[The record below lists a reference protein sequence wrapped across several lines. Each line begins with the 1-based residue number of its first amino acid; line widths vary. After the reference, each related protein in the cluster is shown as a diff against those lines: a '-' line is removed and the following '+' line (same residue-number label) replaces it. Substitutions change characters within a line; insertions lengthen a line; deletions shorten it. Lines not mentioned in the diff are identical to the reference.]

1 VSRSSLYDEE
11 FFPSP
16 LEQTWIEF
24 KRSHW
29 AFAGF
34 WILIFF
40 VFVVVIGPFLAP
52 FSPLEQ
58 NPENLLLP
66 PAWAASGDISYM
78 FGTDSTGRDI
88 LSRVIYGARLTFGI
102 SFILVILS
110 VVFGV
115 LIGAYAGLS
124 QGLRSSIVNHL
135 LDSVMAIP
143 TLLIAIIIVGILGTG
158 LVNSMWAIA
167 LAILPQVIHTCRDF
181 VRHESQ
187 MAYVTAARLDG
198 AGNARIFVKSIFP
211 NMIEVLVVQSTFALS
226 TAILDISALG
236 FLSLAAQAPSP
247 ELGAMLSDGLD
258 IVYISPWSIALPG
271 ITILLAIIS
280 INLVGDGLRNALQ
293 RRLQH

>member
-1 VSRSSLYDEE
+1 MSRSSLYEEE

-16 LEQTWIEF
+16 LRQTWMEF

-29 AFAGF
+29 AFAGL

-40 VFVVVIGPFLAP
+40 VFVIIVGPFLAP
-52 FSPLEQ
+52 YQPLEQ
-58 NPENLLLP
+58 SPDNLLLP
-66 PAWAASGDISYM
+66 PAWSDSGDIRYI
-78 FGTDSTGRDI
+78 FGTDSAGRDI
-88 LSRVIYGARLTFGI
+88 LSRVIYGSRLTFGI
-102 SFILVILS
+102 SFLVVILS
-110 VVFGV
+110 VSVGV
-115 LIGAYAGLS
+115 IIGAYAGIS
-124 QGLRSSIVNHL
+124 KGLRSSIVNHL

-158 LVNSMWAIA
+158 LINSIWAIA
-167 LAILPQVIHTCRDF
+167 LAMLPQVIHTCRDF
-181 VRHESQ
+181 VRQESEK
-187 MAYVTAARLDG
+187 AYVTAAKLDG
-198 AGNARIFVKSIFP
+198 AGSIHIFVKSIFP
-211 NMIEVLVVQSTFALS
+211 NMIEIIVVQSTFALS

-271 ITILLAIIS
+271 LTILLAIIS
-280 INLVGDGLRNALQ
+280 VNLVGDGLRTALR